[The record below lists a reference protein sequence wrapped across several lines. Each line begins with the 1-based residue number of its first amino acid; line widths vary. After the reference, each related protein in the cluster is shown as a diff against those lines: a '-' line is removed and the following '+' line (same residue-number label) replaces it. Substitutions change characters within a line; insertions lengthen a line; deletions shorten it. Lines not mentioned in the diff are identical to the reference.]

1 MKRIIVL
8 SIIITLVLS
17 IIFGGVSAEE
27 KNNSESRDFNAL
39 IMCSQYWNQP
49 K

>member
-39 IMCSQYWNQP
+39 NYVQSILESTE
-49 K
+49 